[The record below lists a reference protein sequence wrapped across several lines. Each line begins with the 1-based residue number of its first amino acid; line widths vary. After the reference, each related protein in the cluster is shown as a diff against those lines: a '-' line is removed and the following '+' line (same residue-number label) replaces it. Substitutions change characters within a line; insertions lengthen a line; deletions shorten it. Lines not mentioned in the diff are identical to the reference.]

1 MNDRSQE
8 LKRAE
13 KGAYISIAAYIF
25 LSLMKIIVSQLA
37 NSQALFADGLNNLTD
52 IIGSVTVLIG
62 LRLARR
68 PPDQEHRYG
77 HWKIESVA
85 SMITSFIMLAIGLQV
100 IISAV
105 QKFIANEIMQPDPL
119 AAIVS
124 VVSAIVMVAVYQY
137 NAKLAKKVNSSA
149 LMAAAKDNLSDAWVS
164 GGTAIAILT
173 AQLQMPWLDGGM
185 ALIIGI
191 LIIITAIGIFKEAA
205 FSLSDGFDEKQ
216 LQEYRKTIMTIDGIE
231 SIRSIKG
238 RTYGA
243 NIYLDLVITVC
254 PDMSVADSHCISD
267 CVEELLVK
275 SHQVFET
282 RIHIEPANPSE
293 LKK

>member
-1 MNDRSQE
+1 MNDRSHE

-25 LSLMKIIVSQLA
+25 LSLLKIVVAQFA
-37 NSQALFADGLNNLTD
+37 DSQALFADGLNNLTD

-85 SMITSFIMLAIGLQV
+85 SMVTSFIMLVIGLQV
-100 IISAV
+100 IVSAI
-105 QKFIANEIMQPDPL
+105 QKFIASALVQPDPL

-124 VVSAIVMVAVYQY
+124 VVSAIIMVLVYQY

-185 ALIIGI
+185 ALVIGI

-216 LQEYRKTIMTIDGIE
+216 LQEYRKTILKIDGIE

-238 RTYGA
+238 RMYGA
-243 NIYLDLVITVC
+243 NIYLDLIITVQ

-267 CVEELLVK
+267 CVEDILFNT
-275 SHQVFET
+275 HRVFET
-282 RIHIEPANPSE
+282 RVHIEPANPSE